1 MRKHLFLTSLV
12 ALVATVGVA
21 SAETDVNFAGKYTDA
36 TGATVSVN
44 TAGYRYYKSN
54 GDERVVSS
62 LTTNPTL
69 ADFTYTDREGV
80 DANLSTGLKTAS
92 DFDGT
97 SAATGD
103 VTTTQVI
110 QAGATMDRANYSYVN
125 GAGDTVTLGDVAQ
138 TFTQTIDLSS
148 PYTNG
153 ASIDV
158 TDGVAGTFT
167 PGMYT
172 WTDPDTGAV
181 YHLNATGDNW
191 VDAYNNVQTPDV
203 GSAQEAARDAMVA
216 AYAADLALVNA
227 AKTQTQTYANDEAI
241 NFAAANAIFG
251 TDSTT
256 VATLT
261 ARYGTYE
268 TAANLLAT
276 AQANQAAATTS
287 NMDAQTVYNAPILTT
302 IDGRVGTAANAAI
315 DTSVASG
322 SIKTALDTKADATD
336 LTAEATARQTADT
349 TLQGNIDAEATA
361 RQTADTTLQG
371 NIDAEATAR
380 QTADATL
387 QGNIDNEVARAM
399 AQEAAIRGDFAAAD
413 AQMLANAN
421 AYTDSKV
428 DSLEKNVSGGVA
440 AATALSAVEV
450 TNVKKGEMSVGGG
463 YGYYNSQSAMALGAA
478 LGLSDNWSVNA
489 GAGIAS
495 GDKTQVSFRAGTNYK
510 FKLF

>member
-44 TAGYRYYKSN
+44 TAGYRYDKSN

-69 ADFTYTDREGV
+69 TDFTYTDKNG
-80 DANLSTGLKTAS
+80 DPADLSSGLKTAS

-125 GAGDTVTLGDVAQ
+125 GAGNTVTLGDVAQ

-148 PYTNG
+148 TYTNG

-158 TDGVAGTFT
+158 TDGVADTFT

-172 WTDPDTGAV
+172 WTDPDTSAV

-227 AKTQTQTYANDEAI
+227 AKTQTQTYADTEAT
-241 NFAAANAIFG
+241 NWGAANTIFG

-256 VATLT
+256 VATLNT
-261 ARYGTYE
+261 RYGTYE

-287 NMDAQTVYNAPILTT
+287 NTDAQTVYNAPILTT

-336 LTAEATARQTADT
+336 LTAEAATRQTAD
-349 TLQGNIDAEATA
+349 A
-361 RQTADTTLQG
+361 TLQG

-387 QGNIDNEVARAM
+387 QGNIDNEIARAM
-399 AQEAAIRGDFAAAD
+399 AQEAAIRGDFVAAD

-428 DSLEKNVSGGVA
+428 NALEKNVSGGVA

-450 TNVKKGEMSVGGG
+450 SNVKKGEMSVGGG